1 MTDTGIVK
9 TIRCEGCGRTLKPA
23 ALFCTACGTRRDVV
37 PEPVE
42 TPAPEPVAADTANC
56 TSCGVALRPGA
67 EFCTECGAKSAQGPI
82 NLTVEGASAATE
94 APPAPADRVS
104 PAASRAI
111 LAPVSGG
118 MGSYVGKS
126 APASDAPPPPVLPG
140 SGDAGDDHHRRNVAI
155 VAVVAA
161 VLLLIGGI
169 AVLVATQH
177 SGDGSLTAGQ
187 GSRQSVDG
195 SFTTGHRSD
204 SSSDSSS
211 DSTSGSSGSTGTSGS
226 TKSTSGSTTGST
238 KVSGSDTT
246 TGSKSGSTGGSTT
259 GGKPSSPS
267 KSSTTGSKTTSP
279 PRHTPPPPKTPTVPP
294 AKLDV
299 STSSISVTR
308 DAGSVTIRNT
318 GGKSMYWNISS
329 VGMSNGSL
337 SFSSSGGTLGAGA
350 STTVSV
356 SWSSTDEGTGSGS
369 FRINGAGSARTVSVN
384 GDSSEQ
390 DTVNNVRQ
398 AGCGVSCSDG
408 SMVYIQIDLKAF
420 NGARPTL
427 PQQVCFQV
435 QATNQATQCYR
446 YTDWGGVLKPGNLA
460 QVKVPVKWNNF
471 TSGSTQL
478 KVWAVDLD
486 GRQSAVQLKTILQ

>member
-1 MTDTGIVK
+1 MTDTGIAK

-42 TPAPEPVAADTANC
+42 APAPEPVAADTANC

-67 EFCTECGAKSAQGPI
+67 EFCTECGAKSVQGPI

-126 APASDAPPPPVLPG
+126 APGSDAPPPPVLPG

-177 SGDGSLTAGQ
+177 SGDGSLTAGE

-204 SSSDSSS
+204 SSSD
-211 DSTSGSSGSTGTSGS
+211 DAQQLTALEL
-226 TKSTSGSTTGST
+226 KL
-238 KVSGSDTT
+238 
-246 TGSKSGSTGGSTT
+246 
-259 GGKPSSPS
+259 
-267 KSSTTGSKTTSP
+267 
-279 PRHTPPPPKTPTVPP
+279 
-294 AKLDV
+294 AKLYEEKLEDKDKAL
-299 STSSISVTR
+299 STYEAVLAHEPSH
-308 DAGSVTIRNT
+308 
-318 GGKSMYWNISS
+318 
-329 VGMSNGSL
+329 
-337 SFSSSGGTLGAGA
+337 AGA
-350 STTVSV
+350 LEAVARLAEAKGDDARV
-356 SWSSTDEGTGSGS
+356 AEVLALLLD
-369 FRINGAGSARTVSVN
+369 GSAN
-384 GDSSEQ
+384 GDG
-390 DTVNNVRQ
+390 
-398 AGCGVSCSDG
+398 AP
-408 SMVYIQIDLKAF
+408 
-420 NGARPTL
+420 ARPASPRPAL
-427 PQQVCFQV
+427 S
-435 QATNQATQCYR
+435 R
-446 YTDWGGVLKPGNLA
+446 
-460 QVKVPVKWNNF
+460 
-471 TSGSTQL
+471 SS
-478 KVWAVDLD
+478 
-486 GRQSAVQLKTILQ
+486 